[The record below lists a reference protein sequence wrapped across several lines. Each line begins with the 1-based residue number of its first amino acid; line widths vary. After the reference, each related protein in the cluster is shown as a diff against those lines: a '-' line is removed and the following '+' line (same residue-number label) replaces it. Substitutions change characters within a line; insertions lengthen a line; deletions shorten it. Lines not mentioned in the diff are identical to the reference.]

1 MIGVGIAKTLLSGAA
16 GMVAAIGQVT
26 RHVVWYLR
34 YQVDGT
40 AHERDADED
49 S

>member
-1 MIGVGIAKTLLSGAA
+1 MIGAGIAKTLLSGAA
-16 GMVAAIGQVT
+16 GGAAAIGQVT
-26 RHVVWYLR
+26 RHLAWYLR

-40 AHERDADED
+40 AHARDEDED